1 MAAKDALL
9 RLSSITTDI
18 GQDVGDAIR
27 RMGFSILIWEL
38 LKVLEKRIL
47 SMNTEERCYL
57 STCRGDKR
65 CPKDSV
71 WLPMN
76 VTT

>member
-27 RMGFSILIWEL
+27 RMRFSILIWEP

-47 SMNTEERCYL
+47 SMDTEERCYS
-57 STCRGDKR
+57 STCRWDKR
-65 CPKDSV
+65 CPKESD
-71 WLPMN
+71 WLPIN